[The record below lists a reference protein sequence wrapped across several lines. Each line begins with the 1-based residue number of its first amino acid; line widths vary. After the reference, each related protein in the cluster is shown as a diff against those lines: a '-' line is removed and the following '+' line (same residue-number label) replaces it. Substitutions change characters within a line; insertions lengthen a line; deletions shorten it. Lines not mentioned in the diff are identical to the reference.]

1 MQGVTR
7 EDVMKAEETLQAAD
21 TDDTPST
28 DSQSDNGSSQVS
40 LDVRCRDCLHANGLL
55 LYHERKY

>member
-1 MQGVTR
+1 
-7 EDVMKAEETLQAAD
+7 MKAEETLQAAD

-40 LDVRCRDCLHANGLL
+40 LDVRCRDSLHANGLL